1 MIKLEINGVDCTDSF
16 IQYCIEEDETLMYLK
31 LKDILTKVT
40 GSTDIFINDG
50 KVKIILDEF
59 MDFSLDALTR
69 ALDTI
74 NVTPSDFRIRG
85 VEGTYLI
92 FLTFKII

>member
-16 IQYCIEEDETLMYLK
+16 IQYCIEEDETKTYLK

-50 KVKIILDEF
+50 KVKIILDEY
-59 MDFSLDALTR
+59 MYFSLDALTN
-69 ALDTI
+69 ALSTI
-74 NVTPSDFRIRG
+74 NITPSDFRIRG

-92 FLTFKII
+92 FLTFKIV